1 MRIVIIATGSRGDV
15 EPYVALGKGLVKSG
29 HTVRLVSHTTY
40 TELVNSQGL
49 EFWPVDVDVQDIA
62 QSTDMQALLAGGNF
76 LKVMSLMA
84 KEAERSAH
92 FLAKVGLSACLGMD
106 IILTRLGGMY
116 VGIARPDLKGL
127 PRKTQTKFA
136 YMSSFTSP
144 KTYNPTSK
152 LKAPRNCTALLI

>member
-1 MRIVIIATGSRGDV
+1 MVN
-15 EPYVALGKGLVKSG
+15 
-29 HTVRLVSHTTY
+29 HTNFADLIHPH
-40 TELVNSQGL
+40 EL
-49 EFWPVDVDVQDIA
+49 EFWPVEVDVQGIA
-62 QSTDMQALLAGGNF
+62 QSQAMSDRLGDRNF
-76 LKVMSLMA
+76 LRVMSLMA

-92 FLAKVGLSACLGMD
+92 LLAKVGLSACLGMD
-106 IILTRLGGMY
+106 IILTGLGGMY